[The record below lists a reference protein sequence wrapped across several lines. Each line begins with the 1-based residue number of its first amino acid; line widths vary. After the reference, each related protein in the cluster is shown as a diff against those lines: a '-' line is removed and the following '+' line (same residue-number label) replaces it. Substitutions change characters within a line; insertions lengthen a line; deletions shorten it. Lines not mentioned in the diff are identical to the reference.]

1 MFFKKI
7 MSVVSPLRR
16 GDGQVSRSAGGWK
29 KYIIILILLLAII
42 LVGYGLFLWQGAN
55 KTISPAQAQIIAEKF
70 INENLL
76 PSTTKVTIKSVT
88 EEYGLYNITL
98 TVGGKDYHSYLTK
111 DGKKFFQSVLD
122 IAEVEKQAQTQTQTD
137 TTNQPAATVA
147 QKTAKPEVE
156 LYVMAYCPYGV
167 QMEKGIIPTIEA
179 LGNKIDFKLKFTSY
193 SMHGKKELD
202 EQLTQYC
209 INQQDSGKL
218 LAYLT
223 CFDISS
229 DSAQCLTQT
238 GINSTKIK
246 SCVSATDKQ
255 YKVTEKFNDQSSWSN
270 GSYPPFDIY
279 LADNQKYNVSGSPT
293 LVINGSTV
301 QANRDSASL
310 LKLICSGFT
319 TVPAE
324 CSKVLSSAAPAAGF
338 GQGTTSDT
346 NSSAAGCTT
355 N

>member
-1 MFFKKI
+1 MCFKKI
-7 MSVVSPLRR
+7 MSVINPFRR
-16 GDGQVSRSAGGWK
+16 RNSETGGSTRGWK
-29 KYIIILILLLAII
+29 KYIIILSLLLAII
-42 LVGYGLFLWQGAN
+42 LVGYGLFLWEGAN
-55 KTISPAQAQIIAEKF
+55 KNISAAQAQIIAEKF

-111 DGKKFFQSVLD
+111 DGKKFFQSALD
-122 IAEVEKQAQTQTQTD
+122 IAEVEKQAQTQTD
-137 TTNQPAATVA
+137 TASQPVATVA

-167 QMEKGIIPTIEA
+167 QMEKGIIPAVEA

-193 SMHGKKELD
+193 AMHGKKELD

-218 LAYLT
+218 LVYLT

-229 DSAQCLTQT
+229 NSAQCLTQT
-238 GINSTKIK
+238 GINSTKIN

-319 TVPAE
+319 TEP
-324 CSKVLSSAAPAAGF
+324 
-338 GQGTTSDT
+338 
-346 NSSAAGCTT
+346 
-355 N
+355 

>member
-1 MFFKKI
+1 MCLKRIK
-7 MSVVSPLRR
+7 
-16 GDGQVSRSAGGWK
+16 SAIGTLFHRQRPTSGGK
-29 KYIIILILLLAII
+29 KYIIIFGLLLAII
-42 LVGYGLFLWQGAN
+42 LLGYSLFLWQGAN
-55 KTISPAQAQIIAEKF
+55 KTISPAQAKTIAEKF

-76 PSTTKVTIKSVT
+76 PSTMQATIKDVSEV
-88 EEYGLYNITL
+88 YGLYDITL
-98 TVGGKDYHSYLTK
+98 VVNNKEYHSYLSK
-111 DGKKFFQSVLD
+111 DGKKFFQSAVD
-122 IAEVEKQAQTQTQTD
+122 IAEVEKQAQAQTKTA
-137 TTNQPAATVA
+137 NQPAATVA

-167 QMEKGIIPTIEA
+167 QMEKGIIPAVEA
-179 LGNKIDFKLKFTSY
+179 LSNKIDFKLKFTSY

-218 LAYLT
+218 LAYLK

-229 DSAQCLTQT
+229 NSAQCLTQT
-238 GINSTKIK
+238 GINSAKIK
-246 SCVSATDKQ
+246 SCVSTTDKQ
-255 YKVTEKFNDQSSWSN
+255 FKVTEKFNDQSSWSN

-279 LADNQKYNVSGSPT
+279 LADNQKYGVTGSPT
-293 LVINGSTV
+293 LVINGSTI

-319 TVPAE
+319 TAPTE

-338 GQGTTSDT
+338 GQGTGSS
-346 NSSAAGCTT
+346 NSNADCATQ
-355 N
+355 